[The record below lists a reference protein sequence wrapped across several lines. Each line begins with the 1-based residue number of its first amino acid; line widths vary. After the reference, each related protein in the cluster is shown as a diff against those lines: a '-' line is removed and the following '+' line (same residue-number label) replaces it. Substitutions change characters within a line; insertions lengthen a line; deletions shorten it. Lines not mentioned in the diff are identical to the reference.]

1 MQDHPSGV
9 NKYLDA
15 KPQRSLFERLTALIS
30 PEPENRA
37 ELLEILH
44 DAYERNL
51 IDADALSMIEGVFQV
66 SDLSARDIMVPRPQ
80 MDVIDLNKPIEEWM
94 PLVLETAHSRFPA
107 IDGDRDKLVGILLA
121 KDLLRY
127 YAEES
132 FDVRDMLR
140 PAVFIPES
148 KRLNVL
154 LRDFRANRNHM
165 AIVVDEYGGVAGL
178 ITIEDVLEQIVGDIE
193 DEYDYDEEEDNI
205 LPVKDGRR
213 PRWRVKALTEVE
225 QFNDTLGTAFS
236 DEDVDTIGGLVA
248 NHLGRVPRKGDVFDM
263 NNVRFEVLRADARQV
278 HVLLVEKLPE
288 PIAEESVA

>member
-9 NKYLDA
+9 NKFLDA

-107 IDGDRDKLVGILLA
+107 IDGDRDKVVGILLA

-165 AIVVDEYGGVAGL
+165 AVVVDEYGGVAGL

-225 QFNDTLGTAFS
+225 QFNDTLGASFS
-236 DEDVDTIGGLVA
+236 DEDADTVGGLVA
-248 NHLGRVPRKGDVFDM
+248 KHLGRVPRKGDVFDM
-263 NNVRFEVLRADARQV
+263 ENMRFEVLRADARQV
-278 HVLLVEKLPE
+278 HVLLVEKLPQQ
-288 PIAEESVA
+288 PIAESAA